1 MPDAIIPLIIL
12 TVSNLVA
19 LFLLHLYERDR
30 REMMKGNAFL
40 LNLYE
45 KDRRARMKR
54 DAESYITVRAN
65 GLTILQLSLDF
76 LKRVGKVYV
85 GNGYDI
91 ECRSNNSNN

>member
-12 TVSNLVA
+12 AVSNLVA
-19 LFLLHLYERDR
+19 LFLLYLYERDR
-30 REMMKGNAFL
+30 RE
-40 LNLYE
+40 
-45 KDRRARMKR
+45 MKR

-76 LKRVGKVYV
+76 LKRAGKVYV